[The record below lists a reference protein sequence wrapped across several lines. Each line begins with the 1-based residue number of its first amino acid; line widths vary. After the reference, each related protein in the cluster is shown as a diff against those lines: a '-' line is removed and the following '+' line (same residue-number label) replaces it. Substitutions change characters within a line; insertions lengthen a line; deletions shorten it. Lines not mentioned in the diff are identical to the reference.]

1 MKIDKRREN
10 CLMNSQ
16 KIIFKSI
23 LLMFFLP
30 IIEVSEAMLYKCIVY
45 SAVAMMK
52 GVNLLIQMKK
62 SLGWEY
68 SS

>member
-1 MKIDKRREN
+1 MDF
-10 CLMNSQ
+10 Q

-23 LLMFFLP
+23 LLMFFLS
-30 IIEVSEAMLYKCIVY
+30 IIEVSGARLYKCIVY

-52 GVNLLIQMKK
+52 AVNLLIQMKK